1 MHSLPLWEGSE
12 EGMNTDLPDDEGAE
26 GAEGAPLGALDQGKI
41 ELIMSLRR
49 QGIRDKRVLNAIERI
64 PRETFINAN
73 FRKQA
78 YEDHALPIECG
89 QTISQPFVVA
99 YMTEQLQVSDRMK
112 VLEVGTG
119 SGYQAAVLAKLC
131 RRVYTV
137 ERYRTLLRDA
147 VKRFDELRLHNIT
160 TKVGDGAEGW
170 TEQAPFD
177 RIIVTAAAPSVPQK
191 LMEQLKPGG
200 IMIVPVGIASGRGD
214 QHLVRI
220 VRTEDG
226 VQRDE
231 LMPVRF
237 VPLVEGVAKES

>member
-1 MHSLPLWEGSE
+1 M
-12 EGMNTDLPDDEGAE
+12 DEI
-26 GAEGAPLGALDQGKI
+26 DQAKI

-64 PRETFINAN
+64 PREGFINAS

-89 QTISQPFVVA
+89 QTISQPFIVA
-99 YMTEQLQVSDRMK
+99 YMTEQLHVTDRMK

-119 SGYQAAVLAKLC
+119 SGYQAAVLSRLC
-131 RRVYTV
+131 RRVYTI

-147 VKRFDELRLHNIT
+147 VKRFEELHLHNIT
-160 TKVGDGAEGW
+160 AKVGDGAEGW

-177 RIIVTAAAPSVPQK
+177 RIIVTAAAASVPLK
-191 LMEQLKPGG
+191 LVEQLKVGG
-200 IMIVPVGIASGRGD
+200 LMIVPVGAPGGRGE
-214 QHLVRI
+214 QNLVRI
-220 VRTEDG
+220 ERTEEG
-226 VQRDE
+226 VQREE

-237 VPLVEGVAKES
+237 VPLVEGVARES

>member
-1 MHSLPLWEGSE
+1 MS
-12 EGMNTDLPDDEGAE
+12 DE
-26 GAEGAPLGALDQGKI
+26 APMDEIDQAKI

-64 PRETFINAN
+64 PREGFINAS

-89 QTISQPFVVA
+89 QTISQPFIVA
-99 YMTEQLQVSDRMK
+99 YMTEQLHVTDRMK

-119 SGYQAAVLAKLC
+119 SGYQAAVLSRLC
-131 RRVYTV
+131 RRVYTI

-147 VKRFDELRLHNIT
+147 VKRFEELHLHNIT
-160 TKVGDGAEGW
+160 AKVGDGAEGW

-177 RIIVTAAAPSVPQK
+177 RIIVTAAAASVPLK
-191 LMEQLKPGG
+191 LMEQLKVGG
-200 IMIVPVGIASGRGD
+200 LMIVPVGAPGGRGE
-214 QHLVRI
+214 QNLVRI
-220 VRTEDG
+220 ERTEEG
-226 VQRDE
+226 VQREE

-237 VPLVEGVAKES
+237 VPLVEGVARES

>member
-1 MHSLPLWEGSE
+1 
-12 EGMNTDLPDDEGAE
+12 MNTDLPDDDEEAE
-26 GAEGAPLGALDQGKI
+26 GTGGAPLGALDQGKI

-177 RIIVTAAAPSVPQK
+177 RIIITAAAPSVPQK

-200 IMIVPVGIASGRGD
+200 IMIVPVGIAGGRGD
-214 QHLVRI
+214 QRLVRI

-226 VQRDE
+226 IQRDE